1 MSIEHAILGLLSW
14 QPMSGYDLKKIFEEA
29 SILYWSGNN
38 NEIYR
43 TLVKLHE
50 EGLVTREVQP
60 QESLPARKVYTITA
74 PGRARLK
81 SWVGSTPE
89 PPQLRHTFL
98 IQLAWADSLAPGELA
113 ELLARYEEEVQTLW
127 LMARNQSRP
136 PEAAL
141 VPGARTGFLDA
152 AQARTPREA
161 LLWQR
166 IQEHE
171 AAFFENELKWVRG
184 LREELE
190 E

>member
-14 QPMSGYDLKKIFEEA
+14 RSISGYDLKKIFEEA

-50 EGLVTREVQP
+50 EGMVTREVQP
-60 QESLPARKVYTITA
+60 QETLPARKVYTVTA
-74 PGRARLK
+74 EGRARLK
-81 SWVGSTPE
+81 SWVASTPE

-98 IQLAWADSLAPGELA
+98 IQLAWADALAPAELA
-113 ELLARYEEEVQTLW
+113 ALLAKYEDEVQTQW
-127 LMARNQSRP
+127 LMARAQPRP
-136 PEAAL
+136 PKTAL

-152 AQARTPREA
+152 QQARTPREG
-161 LLWQR
+161 LLWLR

-171 AAFFENELKWVRG
+171 AAFYENELKWVRG
-184 LREELE
+184 LRKELE
-190 E
+190 